1 MLARAF
7 SDDIATYVSSA
18 SGPITRG
25 YGSGPT
31 PSKYGRSCACSR
43 RRRSAFLGATS
54 VSEIAK
60 DLAQSYIFGERGRRL
75 LKRGHAMVHAKLGR

>member
-1 MLARAF
+1 MLARAY
-7 SDDIATYVSSA
+7 SDGIATYVSSA
-18 SGPITRG
+18 SGQITHG

-54 VSEIAK
+54 VSEVAK
-60 DLAQSYIFGERGRRL
+60 NLAREVIFS
-75 LKRGHAMVHAKLGR
+75 ANAAAAC